1 MKKILLSIL
10 SIFFCLGMLTG
21 GAVLLSGCNS
31 SSYSENNP
39 LEEKPGEGNGD
50 NENLDDDSQN
60 ENDENSDDGIDD
72 YAVKV
77 RRATLIFNANG
88 GSGAPSSMS
97 GTAPNTGDIGGAW
110 SVKFTIPTT
119 VPTRSG
125 YDFVKWSRNSDGSG
139 ASYSPGGT
147 IYVGGST
154 SELIAST
161 TLYAIWEEEVTP
173 YSTFRYSITIN
184 GSGGGRVSVWSDYD
198 AATTLIASGSGSV
211 EGRYCAVQASAN
223 SGYKASVTGV
233 RYYYFNSS
241 GSITYS
247 SSVPSS
253 TNGGRSGSFSF
264 SVTFTRLSYTLSYD
278 GNGSTGGST
287 SSHSGVTLTVKSC
300 GFTKT
305 GYSFTYWT
313 TSSSGGTRYDPG
325 DSITLIKNTT
335 LYAQWE
341 KDIVYYTV
349 SYSSGSSSA
358 SGSVSSQQV
367 ESGGSVVV
375 KNNGFSRTGYSF
387 DYWTWNGN
395 IYYPGNTMSNI
406 TSDRTLTA
414 SWSRRS
420 YTNRYYF
427 RDTSGNQDYD
437 DQTRSYGSTFYMYDT
452 SDISEYTSY
461 GWTLDGWATSSS
473 STSSSYNPG
482 QSRSSTS
489 TSTLTYYAISRR
501 TVYLSYDSNGGSSVS
516 STSGTQYWNQW
527 GNYKTNPTLTV
538 TSTTPTRTGYNFLGW
553 STSSSATTVNYDPS
567 DTYTF
572 SNAYNQST
580 SVTLYA
586 VWQRATY
593 TNYYR
598 YRNTSGSTDSTSQ
611 SRTYG
616 QSFITLT
623 TSSISEYVSNGWSLY
638 GWATSSSSTSRTYST
653 GASVTFHITQMAEV
667 FPLLRQQR
675 ERSIGINMEMQ
686 YQQ

>member
-10 SIFFCLGMLTG
+10 SIFFCLGILTG
-21 GAVLLSGCNS
+21 GAIMLSGCNS

-39 LEEKPGEGNGD
+39 LEEKPGGGI
-50 NENLDDDSQN
+50 DDSQN
-60 ENDENSDDGIDD
+60 ENDENLDDGIDD
-72 YAVKV
+72 YAVNV

-97 GTAPNTGDIGGAW
+97 GTAPNTGDIGGTW

-125 YDFVKWSRNSDGSG
+125 YDFVKWSRNADGSG

-161 TLYAIWEEEVTP
+161 TLYAIWEEEATP

-184 GSGGGRVSVWSDYD
+184 GSGGGSVSVWSDYD
-198 AATTLIASGSGSV
+198 VATTLIASGSGSV
-211 EGRYCAVQASAN
+211 EGRYCAVQVSAN

-264 SVTFTRLSYTLSYD
+264 SVTFTRQSYTLSYD

-313 TSSSGGTRYDPG
+313 TSSSGGTRYDPN
-325 DSITLIKNTT
+325 DSITLTKNTT

-341 KDIVYYTV
+341 KDVVYYTV

-358 SGSVSSQQV
+358 SGSVSSQTV

-387 DYWTWNGN
+387 AYWTWNGN

-420 YTNRYYF
+420 YTNRYYY
-427 RDTSGNQDYD
+427 RNTSGNQDYD

-501 TVYLSYDSNGGSSVS
+501 TVYLSYNTNGGSSVS

-527 GNYKTNPTLTV
+527 GDNKKNPTLTV
-538 TSTTPTRTGYNFLGW
+538 TSTIPTRTGYNFLGW
-553 STSSSATTVNYDPS
+553 STSSSATSASYHGGNS
-567 DTYTF
+567 YTF
-572 SNAYNQST
+572 SKSYNTSST
-580 SVTLYA
+580 ATLYA
-586 VWQRATY
+586 VWEAKVIPVSL
-593 TNYYR
+593 NW
-598 YRNTSGSTDSTSQ
+598 NGGSGGTSTIYLKYDSGYEFYHINHKTDSH
-611 SRTYG
+611 RLD
-616 QSFITLT
+616 F
-623 TSSISEYVSNGWSLY
+623 
-638 GWATSSSSTSRTYST
+638 
-653 GASVTFHITQMAEV
+653 
-667 FPLLRQQR
+667 
-675 ERSIGINMEMQ
+675 
-686 YQQ
+686 